1 MPLVSTA
8 LTAALPVFAGV
19 AWARRYWGVFGRL
32 LFTFVTLVAA
42 LFVWFLAYWNLLGF
56 RY

>member
-1 MPLVSTA
+1 MVPLVSTA

-19 AWARRYWGVFGRL
+19 AWARRYWGLFGRL

-42 LFVWFLAYWNLLGF
+42 LFVWFLALEPLGF